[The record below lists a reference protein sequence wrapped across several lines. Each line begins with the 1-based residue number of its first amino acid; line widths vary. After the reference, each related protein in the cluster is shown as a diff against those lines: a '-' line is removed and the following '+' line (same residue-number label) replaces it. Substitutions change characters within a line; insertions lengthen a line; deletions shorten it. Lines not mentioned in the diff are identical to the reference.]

1 MPLRQNSADVA
12 GTNADT
18 NPEKIT
24 EAWNE
29 YFGSRPG
36 ARNFDAIFSMIVTT
50 IVETLHRIFGVREK
64 GLEIMLGEVYDEI
77 IEPQIRPSSPGSA
90 IDNASNEM
98 KGTFV

>member
-29 YFGSRPG
+29 K
-36 ARNFDAIFSMIVTT
+36 
-50 IVETLHRIFGVREK
+50 FGVREK
-64 GLEIMLGEVYDEI
+64 GLEIMLGEVYGEI
-77 IEPQIRPSSPGSA
+77 IEPQIRPSSPRSVTDA
-90 IDNASNEM
+90 A
-98 KGTFV
+98 FVAAKKTLKFARTELEKDTVVESTD